1 MILFGHIDMV
11 MFILADVMPFNVWI
25 SLIDVIIKVCVE
37 DVIPHIGRCYCH
49 VRWYYHTCWICV
61 VIFCIWQ
68 MLLPFYISGRCYC
81 QIVLLVVDGKTTC
94 FVSSIMADVLPWW
107 LMLLPLSCK
116 IIYDGWCYC
125 HGSCCYCY
133 FFLWLMLLPQ
143 WLMLL
148 PLGTFVLAD
157 VIAMVADV
165 ITTQGDWGALADVKA
180 NCGWCYY
187 HGKTSAIIL
196 DTKQVV
202 LPSTTNKTIWQ

>member
-133 FFLWLMLLPQ
+133 FF
-143 WLMLL
+143 
-148 PLGTFVLAD
+148 FVADVTTTVAD
-157 VIAMVADV
+157 VIATRYICV
-165 ITTQGDWGALADVKA
+165 
-180 NCGWCYY
+180 GWCYC
-187 HGKTSAIIL
+187 HGGRCYNHPGWL
-196 DTKQVV
+196 GCFGRC
-202 LPSTTNKTIWQ
+202 